1 VIEHW
6 LIGWIDL
13 SALPRPRATR
23 DSEGPQERKVQ
34 YLGLLYNFT
43 LEILERALNL
53 TKNRIDL
60 TKLWLVVNV
69 VYLSAF
75 VIQLVG
81 ENTHK
86 KINQTYLYN
95 FVPIRQF
102 GLFWLTLTLINWQLS
117 FTIYKNN
124 HQNVSQS
131 LLELKLISNYYLS
144 SQTSKAAGGCRS
156 C

>member
-1 VIEHW
+1 M
-6 LIGWIDL
+6 
-13 SALPRPRATR
+13 PRPRATR

-86 KINQTYLYN
+86 KNQSN
-95 FVPIRQF
+95 IFVQFCTHTTIWFVLTDLNLDKLTAVFYDIRI
-102 GLFWLTLTLINWQLS
+102 TTK
-117 FTIYKNN
+117 T
-124 HQNVSQS
+124 
-131 LLELKLISNYYLS
+131 
-144 SQTSKAAGGCRS
+144 
-156 C
+156 

>member
-1 VIEHW
+1 M
-6 LIGWIDL
+6 
-13 SALPRPRATR
+13 PRPRATR

-102 GLFWLTLTLINWQLS
+102 GLF
-117 FTIYKNN
+117 
-124 HQNVSQS
+124 
-131 LLELKLISNYYLS
+131 
-144 SQTSKAAGGCRS
+144 
-156 C
+156 